1 MTNSYPSD
9 RIMSTFGLTNNTKNL
24 ESILLEQNDIFGVKT
39 WNNVTFKTKKSL
51 SNPKELNI
59 PGTTFI
65 LHGYN
70 QYYHFTI
77 DCVGVYLYLKKIY
90 PDINPLV
97 FLHQEHTEKPF
108 VFSDILDYFK
118 IGNRHIISKPDHAEV
133 DYNIFNFE
141 HVIYLYSNPYT
152 LFKSKEIILNLRNA
166 LYNEKEINKNK
177 KIYISRR
184 DSKSRATIVDED
196 SIEKYFEDLGFVTV
210 TLTGMTTL
218 EQKELFE
225 DASIVIGRSGTSF
238 TNLFFMNKD
247 TKIIDISTDIEF
259 SNYDFRSIAKLLELD
274 YTNIIIE
281 NFRDGS
287 HLLQKLKEFATIIQ

>member
-1 MTNSYPSD
+1 MTNAYPSD

-24 ESILLEQNDIFGVKT
+24 ESVLLEQNDVFGVKT
-39 WNNVTFKTKKSL
+39 WNNVTFKTKQSL

-90 PDINPLV
+90 PHIDSLV
-97 FLHQEHTEKPF
+97 FLDQGRTEKPF
-108 VFSDILDYFK
+108 IFSDLLDYLE
-118 IGNRHIISKPDHAEV
+118 IGNRYIVSKPAHAEV

-141 HVIYLYSNPYT
+141 QVIYLYSNPCT
-152 LFKSKEIILNLRNA
+152 LFKSKEIVLNLRNA

-184 DSKSRATIVDED
+184 DSKSRATIVDEEA
-196 SIEKYFEDLGFVTV
+196 IEKYFESLGFVAV

-218 EQKELFE
+218 EQKELFA